1 MPGAAPQDSAESA
14 VFGVE
19 SSLYVLIRIAHLAA
33 VMTLFGAIVMR
44 LVVAP
49 RAARRSAVSASFAA
63 ALAHRLDRTMFSASL
78 ALAVITVVR
87 LAAQHAAL
95 FGVGES
101 WTGDSLGA
109 LLWHSAWGRGWCLA
123 WLGVVA
129 GLGGARMSG
138 QLQRWGLLVVAM
150 VATAVSLGYSG
161 HPAGAPSPLI
171 AIFVDALHVA
181 GAGAW
186 LGGVG
191 GLVLIG
197 VPLALHWREDGGHPA
212 LADLVAAFT
221 PVALAGAALVGVSG
235 SVAAWRNVGSVDL
248 LLANP
253 YGRWLLAKLAALV
266 AAASLGAYNWRRVG
280 PSLGDAPGTRRLR
293 RVASLE
299 LAAML
304 VALLITAVLVAT
316 PLPEDFAV
324 TRTP

>member
-19 SSLYVLIRIAHLAA
+19 SSLYVLIRIAHYAA
-33 VMTLFGAIVMR
+33 VMALFGAVAMR
-44 LVVAP
+44 LAVAP
-49 RAARRSAVSASFAA
+49 RAARRTVGTAAFAA
-63 ALAHRLDRTMFSASL
+63 ALARRLDRTMLWASL
-78 ALAVITVVR
+78 ALAAITVAR

-95 FGVGES
+95 FGVGEPWS
-101 WTGDSLGA
+101 STSLSA
-109 LLWHSAWGRGWCLA
+109 LLQSAWGRGWCLA
-123 WLGVVA
+123 WVGVVA
-129 GLGGARMSG
+129 ALGGAQTAGRV
-138 QLQRWGLLVVAM
+138 QRWGLLLIAV

-161 HPAGAPSPLI
+161 HPAGAQSPLLAI
-171 AIFVDALHVA
+171 AVDALHVA

-197 VPLALHWREDGGHPA
+197 IPLALHWREDGGHPA

-235 SVAAWRNVGSVDL
+235 SVAAWRNVGSADL
-248 LLANP
+248 LLASP

-266 AAASLGAYNWRRVG
+266 TAASLGAYNWRRVG
-280 PSLGDAPGTRRLR
+280 PSLGDEPGTRRLR
-293 RVASLE
+293 RVAGGE

-304 VALLITAVLVAT
+304 VAMLITAVLVAT
-316 PLPEDFAV
+316 PLPEGLAV
-324 TRTP
+324 TRAP